1 MKEGIV
7 PVPPN
12 TPPLRVAMMIYYL
25 FGVIAFGGGHSCG
38 GETPVSVK
46 LVLSHFSKSYQ
57 SRVLCPV
64 PHREYKSNSYRNSQ
78 KETYKEPK

>member
-25 FGVIAFGGGHSCG
+25 FGVIAFGGSNSGE
-38 GETPVSVK
+38 GETPLSAN
-46 LVLSHFSKSYQ
+46 LVLSHFSKS
-57 SRVLCPV
+57 
-64 PHREYKSNSYRNSQ
+64 N
-78 KETYKEPK
+78 